1 MQRLQKLSLFVP
13 RQQGEEPIS
22 KLDKAGR
29 KSFMMVY
36 LQRSLQAE
44 CQQSKHNK

>member
-44 CQQSKHNK
+44 WQQSKHNK